1 MKTTVI
7 VLTLLTISL
16 GAVSAATSQIVN
28 PSTNRN
34 DFTGVVGYRFTST
47 TTATEINFVG
57 FVGCRTNNLSPQ
69 K

>member
-34 DFTGVVGYRFTST
+34 DFTGVVG
-47 TTATEINFVG
+47 
-57 FVGCRTNNLSPQ
+57 
-69 K
+69 